1 MAQGWNSLSSLT
13 ESEHSAIRADFRA
26 KERDAPARL
35 LRIIRRPARGPATL
49 QQQRQ
54 QQ

>member
-13 ESEHSAIRADFRA
+13 ESEHSATRA
-26 KERDAPARL
+26 DAPARL
-35 LRIIRRPARGPATL
+35 LRIARRPARGSATL
-49 QQQRQ
+49 LRQ